1 MEFANISVGLAFLAG
16 LASFL
21 SPCVFSLVPAYIG
34 YLGGRSVASS
44 KANKTQH
51 WTTCRHGLAF
61 VAGFSAIFITLGL
74 GSSALG
80 SLMYDAKV
88 WLARIGGLVVIIFG
102 LHMTGLLRI
111 RFLEYD
117 LRAQTAPDRSR
128 GYVASFLMGVFFSAG
143 WAPCVG
149 PILGSILTI
158 SAYSGDV
165 RQGIVLLTSY
175 SAGLAIPFLI
185 ASLEIGLVTTAL
197 RRYGKVMH
205 YVEVGMG
212 VLLIIVGVLLLSGQF
227 TVIAQQT
234 SQFFDYYDE
243 QLLGRSLIVA
253 IVVLAILGLIPAFLA
268 RRKGRSFGT
277 WWLFGATLL
286 PIALPVA
293 LLLGPLPPEVV
304 EPAAQPTRPLAD
316 LEDAASE
323 STD

>member
-34 YLGGRSVASS
+34 YLGGRSAASTHGS
-44 KANKTQH
+44 RTQH
-51 WTTCRHGLAF
+51 WTTFSHGLAF
-61 VAGFSAIFITLGL
+61 VAGFSVVFILLGL

-80 SLMYDAKV
+80 SLMYDAKI
-88 WLARIGGLVVIIFG
+88 WLARIGGVVVIVFG

-117 LRAQTAPDRSR
+117 LRAQSAPDRSR
-128 GYVASFLMGVFFSAG
+128 GYLASFLMGVFFSAG

-158 SAYSGDV
+158 SAYSGDI
-165 RQGIVLLTSY
+165 RQGVVLLSSY

-212 VLLIIVGVLLLSGQF
+212 VLLVVVGILLLTGQF

-234 SQFFDYYDE
+234 SQFFQYYDE
-243 QLLGRSLIVA
+243 QLLGRILVIA
-253 IVVLAILGLIPAFLA
+253 IVVLGTLGLIPAFLA
-268 RRKGRSFGT
+268 WRKGRSFGT

-286 PIALPVA
+286 PVALPMA
-293 LLLGPLPPEVV
+293 LMLG
-304 EPAAQPTRPLAD
+304 AAQAEETFAPRQRVD
-316 LEDAASE
+316 LEDVHSQ